1 MNSLIQTKLFQS
13 SKEVEDY
20 LKSGSYSFCI
30 CFYGAE
36 FDYKELYSKLISL
49 KIPFIGCMD
58 IARLVDHKY
67 YFEENSLAVMV
78 FSKEIIES
86 VKIISYDMRKNSN
99 DDLMYSSSKNYYSK
113 GLNQLGI
120 DPSSPNLERE
130 FAINLLYGLQSAN
143 PVLKAQ
149 NEVSLFLQT
158 IGGSSGGKLDFIH
171 SSVISNKGMGSI
183 GATAIIRLN
192 SNYTFITDRVSSF
205 ERINEI
211 LKVTKL
217 KNPRHILELNNKP
230 AAEEYAR
237 VIGKQVNELSPET
250 FALFTLGI
258 EPGDGE
264 KLITSI
270 MKTDDQTGLLTYN
283 DLLEDTDLNLYKAI
297 LQKKDRENKLKEIQT
312 MKPIGYISF
321 DCVLCYLSRKANSE
335 IDSISSLYSEYLKD
349 IPQIGF
355 GTFSENFCGAN
366 VNQTETFISFFKS
379 S

>member
-1 MNSLIQTKLFQS
+1 MQTKLFKS
-13 SKEVEDY
+13 TKEADDF

-36 FDYKELYSKLISL
+36 FDYKELYSKLKSL

-58 IARLVDHKY
+58 IARLVDHQY
-67 YFEENSLAVMV
+67 YFEEDSLALMV
-78 FSKEIIES
+78 FSKEMIES
-86 VKIISYDMRKNSN
+86 VKIISYDMRKNSSEE
-99 DDLMYSSSKNYYSK
+99 LMYSSSKNYYSK
-113 GLNQLGI
+113 GLEQSGI
-120 DPSSPNLERE
+120 HPSSPHLERE

-143 PVLKAQ
+143 PILKAQ

-158 IGGSSGGKLDFIH
+158 VGGSSGGKLDFIH
-171 SSVISNKGMGSI
+171 SSVISSKGMGSI
-183 GATAIIRLN
+183 GATAIIKLN
-192 SNYTFITDRVSSF
+192 ANYTFYTDRVSSF
-205 ERINEI
+205 ERMNEI

-217 KNPRHILELNNKP
+217 KNPRHILEFNQKP

-237 VIGKQVNELSPET
+237 VVGKHILDLTPET
-250 FALFTLGI
+250 FALYTLGV

-270 MKTDDQTGLLTYN
+270 MKTDGNTGLLTYN
-283 DLLEDTDLNLYKAI
+283 DLLEGTDLNLYKAI
-297 LQKKDRENKLKEIQT
+297 LQKKDREIKLKEIQS
-312 MKPIGYISF
+312 MNPIGYISF

-335 IDSISSLYSEYLKD
+335 IDSIASLYSEYLKEV
-349 IPQIGF
+349 PQIGF